1 MSKTI
6 NVSYRHSEIREIR
19 KKEDERTI
27 TFVAS
32 DSTRDSAGTVL
43 NQDNW
48 DLTRFNSN
56 GIIGYQHKVYG
67 GWDDTDN
74 PDNVIGKG
82 HAYVEDG
89 KLMVDIT
96 FEPKEINELA
106 EKIYQKV
113 LFGSLRAVS
122 VGFLPIGKGR
132 FGEGADAETYYFAG
146 QQLLEV
152 SVVNIPANPNALRK
166 SMEAENDFLEAERKR
181 FLEETKAEEP
191 APEPQEEPDQRDLDL
206 EMTLL
211 QARAYLA

>member
-82 HAYVEDG
+82 YAYVEDG

-181 FLEETKAEEP
+181 LLEEAKVEEP